1 MAYVSPVSRSTGDII
16 TAAIWNQDV
25 VENVLAG
32 ASEIA
37 ESVGDLIVGA
47 GEHELTRLAPGTGGT
62 LLRRKVSE
70 AGLEWAVPADALQT
84 FGLVAA
90 GRLTAAATTVTL
102 QGFGSYRRLRLV
114 LFGVVGNTTHSLRL
128 NNNTTAN
135 QHAYQDQDSS
145 GWATAAGTSFPLK
158 NTGAGVME
166 SVVDIVSDGVTARN
180 QAVVVRSAVAGTGY
194 LLFGQHEGTATYVT
208 RLDLLA
214 GATDGWSIGTHYALY
229 GSDAIALP
237 S

>member
-32 ASEIA
+32 ATELA
-37 ESVGDLIVGA
+37 EAEGDLIVGA
-47 GEHELTRLAPGTGGT
+47 DLHELTRLPPGSGGT

-70 AGLEWAVPADALQT
+70 AGLEWVAPGEALET

-90 GRLTAAATTVTL
+90 GRLTADATTITI
-102 QGFGSYRRLRLV
+102 QSFGLYRRLRLY
-114 LFGVVGNTTHSLRL
+114 LYGVIANTTHSLRL

-135 QHAYQDQDSS
+135 QHSYQDQDSA

-158 NTGAGVME
+158 NSGAGPFA
-166 SVVDIVSDGVTARN
+166 SVVEIVSDGLTARN
-180 QAVVVRSAVAGTGY
+180 QQVIVRSAVLGTGY
-194 LLFGQHEGTATYVT
+194 MLFGEHQGTATYAT
-208 RLDLLA
+208 RLDLIA
-214 GATDGWSIGTHYALY
+214 GTTDGWSIGTHYALF